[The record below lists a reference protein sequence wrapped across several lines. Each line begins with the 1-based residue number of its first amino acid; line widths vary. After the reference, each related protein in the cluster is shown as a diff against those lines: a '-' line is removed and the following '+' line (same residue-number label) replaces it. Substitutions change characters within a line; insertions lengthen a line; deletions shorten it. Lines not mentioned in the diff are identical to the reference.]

1 MSNIEPLGGLILV
14 KEIEQRDK
22 TTASGLV
29 LTSSTMDSELKRGKI
44 VSVGPGERDQTGVT
58 HRIPLDIG
66 MVVIYSEG
74 HGTEVTDSLN
84 NKYQFV
90 NWRNLFGVEN
100 NG

>member
-1 MSNIEPLGGLILV
+1 MSNIEPLGGIVLV
-14 KEIEQRDK
+14 QEIEQGDK

-29 LTSSTMDSELKRGKI
+29 LTSMSMESELRRGKI
-44 VSVGPGERDQTGVT
+44 IAVGPGERDQSGVT
-58 HRIPLDIG
+58 HRIPLDVG
-66 MVVIYSEG
+66 MVVIYAEL
-74 HGTEVTDSLN
+74 HGTEVTDSSN